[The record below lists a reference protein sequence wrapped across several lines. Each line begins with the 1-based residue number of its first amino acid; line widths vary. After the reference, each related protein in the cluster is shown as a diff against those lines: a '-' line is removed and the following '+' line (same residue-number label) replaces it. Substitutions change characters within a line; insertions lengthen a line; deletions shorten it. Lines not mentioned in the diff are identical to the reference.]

1 MTDWVVNRWKRYG
14 RDRLYA
20 EAPGGTA
27 LGYLDLKSNELHLTE
42 SGDLALLT
50 AAVASYLGEATPVP
64 GRHDGTELGEAVAG
78 QASNVSTARPEQ
90 VSWQDLSGN
99 AAGAAIRDRAV
110 AERKAAPIRTVLSR
124 MLGVHTQERAWRIGA
139 DGEQAIAAQLLR
151 LGPAWRSVHSVP
163 VGEQGAD
170 IDHVVIGPAG
180 VFTINAKHHPN
191 ASVWVGADT
200 FLVNGT
206 RTWYVPHSRHEAAR
220 AGRLLSAVC
229 GQPVQ
234 VRGIIAVVGAHRG
247 LTIKEQPRDG
257 AVRVVGRRMIA
268 DYLRGLPTVLDPAT
282 VTALHTL
289 ACRSTTWRPS

>member
-14 RDRLYA
+14 HDRLYA
-20 EAPGGTA
+20 ETPAGA
-27 LGYLDLKSNELHLTE
+27 RLGYLDLTSNELHP
-42 SGDLALLT
+42 SGSSDLALLT
-50 AAVASYLGEATPVP
+50 AAIASYQGDPGPAAGKHGGAGLVASRTSGSY
-64 GRHDGTELGEAVAG
+64 
-78 QASNVSTARPEQ
+78 TAQHE
-90 VSWQDLSGN
+90 VDWQDLGSN
-99 AAGAAIRDRAV
+99 APGAAVRDRAI
-110 AERKAAPIRTVLSR
+110 AERSAAPIRTMLSR
-124 MLGVHTQERAWRIGA
+124 ILGVHTQERAWRIGA
-139 DGEQAIAAQLLR
+139 DGEQAVAAQLVR
-151 LGPAWRSVHSVP
+151 LGQAWRVIHSVP

-180 VFTINAKHHPN
+180 VFTVNAKHHPN

-206 RTWYVPHSRHEAAR
+206 RTWYVRNSRHEAAR
-220 AGRLLSAVC
+220 ASRLLTAAS

-234 VRGIIAVVGAHRG
+234 VRAIIAVVGAHRG

-257 AVRVVGRRMIA
+257 AVHVVSRKMIA
-268 DYLRGLPTVLDPAT
+268 DHLRGLPTVLDPAT